1 MSDFAQNGIVANL
14 HDFSLRS
21 TKQIEVELINYS
33 KIIISKLDSR
43 ENVWGR
49 RNNTLPQNII
59 YINY

>member
-33 KIIISKLDSR
+33 KF
-43 ENVWGR
+43 
-49 RNNTLPQNII
+49 TT
-59 YINY
+59 